1 MKKLTKRALLPL
13 LVAGLGTTA
22 SMSWAS
28 AGTCFTFTVFMS
40 AETTVNGMDL
50 RRLTGQIAL
59 RLWLVVLVVGAAG
72 LALLWLGVGFGMA
85 LTTIAILAAPVTM
98 AFALRRPAPTM
109 PRWLTVPGAVGSVVG
124 LGWLLLSPGEVP
136 AILTLAISVWLLIVG
151 LIAGVAVG
159 VAK

>member
-1 MKKLTKRALLPL
+1 
-13 LVAGLGTTA
+13 
-22 SMSWAS
+22 
-28 AGTCFTFTVFMS
+28 
-40 AETTVNGMDL
+40 MDL

-85 LTTIAILAAPVTM
+85 LTTIAILAAPVAVVVTM
-98 AFALRRPAPTM
+98 AFALRRPAPTL